1 MVCGHRPCHPRRS
14 WLLRGAGRQAAFS
27 AASWRLWTGQRVCLL
42 LPRESPP
49 HSCPPAPVL
58 AALVPSLVSEMF
70 AVPLQGL
77 GTDHAPPVL
86 SPHVTSLSPPPT
98 APPC

>member
-1 MVCGHRPCHPRRS
+1 MVCGHRPCHPRHS
-14 WLLRGAGRQAAFS
+14 WLLRGAGRQEAFS
-27 AASWRLWTGQRVCLL
+27 AASWRLWTGQRACLL

-77 GTDHAPPVL
+77 GTGHTPPVL
-86 SPHVTSLSPPPT
+86 PLT
-98 APPC
+98 